1 MYKIC
6 IFAGT
11 TEARRLVELLSSQR
25 YVAVTACVATEYGE
39 TLLPDADNVTVRSG
53 RIPASEIIQLLSDT
67 KYDLVIDATHPY
79 AVSITESVARA
90 CAEMG
95 TEYLRLLREASEQ
108 AEDALCV
115 ADAEE
120 AGIITK
126 EQLLKSLRTLDKLLG
141 MIYSGD
147 FKRIRDYVES
157 FE

>member
-1 MYKIC
+1 MRINLLADVLIYPDGFVKVVD
-6 IFAGT
+6 
-11 TEARRLVELLSSQR
+11 LDEL
-25 YVAVTACVATEYGE
+25 
-39 TLLPDADNVTVRSG
+39 
-53 RIPASEIIQLLSDT
+53 
-67 KYDLVIDATHPY
+67 
-79 AVSITESVARA
+79 
-90 CAEMG
+90 
-95 TEYLRLLREASEQ
+95 
-108 AEDALCV
+108 